1 MAISVPSD
9 VSYEEFYRSHEEVF
23 SLFLRRTLGRERE
36 GAGGRI
42 GVADTLQDAMVQ
54 IHAQWPAL
62 QKVHGDERDQRL
74 YRCLRDAAGEALRHE
89 HGRLEGLG
97 RPRVV
102 AFDFGLLHTSDAEGV
117 AGEKEL
123 AAAVLGV
130 MAADVAASVQVSE
143 RRGVLDRAVLLAGLR
158 ALSEREV
165 VVLLAIDHLE
175 WEQEDLAEHLKL
187 DFGALRTVLF
197 EARRVFYGVVRHA
210 AGIELDEEERARLHA
225 YQAGELSG
233 RERRVAR
240 RHLQHCD
247 ACQAY
252 TRELR
257 RFGEA
262 GQLVLAPLPF
272 LLGARA
278 LSRSSSTKATGAG
291 VGGAGGGLFGQVG
304 AAKALGLTVGLLGA
318 GVGIAGVLA
327 EGSDHVD
334 DRPVSVQATGSSVA
348 VRLGTLPARPATTS
362 VATRSTRARV
372 PASKRRAHS
381 TRKRATSVT
390 KTRTTAR
397 APITAVRTVVPAAP
411 TPAPTPASAAP
422 SAPATRKSSGGGEF
436 FGQ

>member
-1 MAISVPSD
+1 
-9 VSYEEFYRSHEEVF
+9 
-23 SLFLRRTLGRERE
+23 
-36 GAGGRI
+36 
-42 GVADTLQDAMVQ
+42 MVQ

-62 QKVHGDERDQRL
+62 QLVHGEERDQQL

-102 AFDFGLLHTSDAEGV
+102 AFDFGVLHANEDEGV
-117 AGEKEL
+117 GGEKEL

-130 MAADVAASVQVSE
+130 MAADVAASVQAGE
-143 RRGVLDRAVLLAGLR
+143 RREVLDRAVLLAGLR
-158 ALSEREV
+158 ALGEREV
-165 VVLLAIDHLE
+165 VVLLAVDHLE
-175 WEQEDLAEHLKL
+175 WEQEGLAVHLGM

-257 RFGEA
+257 RFGDA

-278 LSRSSSTKATGAG
+278 LSRGSSTKATGAG

-327 EGSDHVD
+327 EGSDHTG
-334 DRPVSVQATGSSVA
+334 DRPVSVPAAGSSVA
-348 VRLGTLPARPATTS
+348 VRLGTLPTRPATTS
-362 VATRSTRARV
+362 APAPSTRARAS
-372 PASKRRAHS
+372 ASKRHAHS
-381 TRKRATSVT
+381 TKTTRKRATSVT

-411 TPAPTPASAAP
+411 TPALTPASAAP
-422 SAPATRKSSGGGEF
+422 SAPATHKSSGGGEF